1 MWRPAISARN
11 PVVPSA
17 PSARSPRAIALR
29 ATAVSAQRVV
39 GCTQA
44 PRPGSVAETSTTA
57 SPSRATTLTRRDLS
71 ARSRQPRQVLTD
83 IILSP
88 SETTRRSATFREL
101 FARRFSRSFTANP
114 GACGQ
119 SGPACQPGVTAL
131 ARKAEPQHPPASTSI
146 RLTEPTAVSPGRD
159 QSSSRIE
166 SGWISMRAPVSLAA
180 RRAFWPSLP
189 MASESW

>member
-101 FARRFSRSFTANP
+101 FAILHSQP
-114 GACGQ
+114 GRLRTIRASMPARCDR
-119 SGPACQPGVTAL
+119 SGPESRAA
-131 ARKAEPQHPPASTSI
+131 ASASI

-166 SGWISMRAPVSLAA
+166 SGWMSIRAPVSLAA

-189 MASESW
+189 MARESW